1 MGKGTTP
8 DAEIL
13 QFHQDI
19 QTRLRSRIREAI
31 EVVLEEEL
39 QLALGA
45 KRYQRT
51 SERLGH
57 RNGSERRELTTPD
70 GTRELT
76 VPRGRLFEE
85 GGGTREFESE
95 LLPRYQRRMR
105 SVDDAILGT
114 YLGGANTRRIRKAL
128 EPLLGSKHLSKSAVS
143 RIVGRLKQLYAEWRE
158 RDLSGERY
166 AILFLDAIYLKVRM
180 ARRVI
185 SVPVLAALGVQ
196 EDGQKVLVALE
207 IAASEASRCWGDL
220 MKSLIRRGLPEPLL
234 LVTDGHAGLTKA
246 LQAWPEAKIQR
257 CTQHKWQNLV
267 AHCPKHSHAEMKRDW
282 DAIIHAKDGLEAREA
297 YEGFL
302 RKWRKLCPSVARSLE
317 EAGLKLLTFFDFP
330 KEMWKGL
337 RSTNTVENLNRE
349 FRRRTKTQASFG
361 SEEAALTLLYGL
373 VAFRHID
380 LRRITGYEHVTKL
393 MRNAAQ
399 AAA

>member
-1 MGKGTTP
+1 
-8 DAEIL
+8 
-13 QFHQDI
+13 
-19 QTRLRSRIREAI
+19 
-31 EVVLEEEL
+31 
-39 QLALGA
+39 
-45 KRYQRT
+45 
-51 SERLGH
+51 
-57 RNGSERRELTTPD
+57 
-70 GTRELT
+70 
-76 VPRGRLFEE
+76 
-85 GGGTREFESE
+85 
-95 LLPRYQRRMR
+95 MR
-105 SVDDAILGT
+105 AVDDAILAT

-128 EPLLGSKHLSKSAVS
+128 EPLLGTKHLSKSAVS
-143 RIVGRLKQLYAEWRE
+143 RIVGRLKELFAEWRQ

-207 IAASEASRCWGDL
+207 IAASESSRCWGDL
-220 MKSLIRRGLPEPLL
+220 MASLIRRGLPEPLL

-246 LQAWPEAKIQR
+246 IEAWPEAKVQR
-257 CTQHKWQNLV
+257 CTQHKWENLL

-282 DAIIHAKDGLEAREA
+282 DAIIHAETPLAARQA
-297 YEGFL
+297 YDAFL
-302 RKWRKLCPSVARSLE
+302 AKWKRICPPVARSLE
-317 EAGLKLLTFFDFP
+317 EAGLKLLTFYEFP
-330 KEMWKGL
+330 KAMWKGL

-361 SEEAALTLLYGL
+361 NEEAALTLLYGL

-380 LRRITGYEHVTKL
+380 LRRITGYKHVAAL
-393 MRNAAQ
+393 MKAADT

>member
-45 KRYQRT
+45 KRYERT

-143 RIVGRLKQLYAEWRE
+143 RIVGRPKQLYAE
-158 RDLSGERY
+158 
-166 AILFLDAIYLKVRM
+166 
-180 ARRVI
+180 
-185 SVPVLAALGVQ
+185 
-196 EDGQKVLVALE
+196 
-207 IAASEASRCWGDL
+207 
-220 MKSLIRRGLPEPLL
+220 
-234 LVTDGHAGLTKA
+234 
-246 LQAWPEAKIQR
+246 
-257 CTQHKWQNLV
+257 
-267 AHCPKHSHAEMKRDW
+267 
-282 DAIIHAKDGLEAREA
+282 
-297 YEGFL
+297 
-302 RKWRKLCPSVARSLE
+302 
-317 EAGLKLLTFFDFP
+317 
-330 KEMWKGL
+330 
-337 RSTNTVENLNRE
+337 
-349 FRRRTKTQASFG
+349 
-361 SEEAALTLLYGL
+361 
-373 VAFRHID
+373 
-380 LRRITGYEHVTKL
+380 
-393 MRNAAQ
+393 
-399 AAA
+399 